1 MIVVLIFRSLRA
13 INYMLEFRDF
23 QMIVTTFRNF
33 AGPFSSMALTLYMFM
48 QIYAV
53 IGIYFFNG
61 MVTRTTMLQSSS
73 DYMYMMMNFN
83 DFWAALLTLFQISV
97 QNNWNN
103 TTDIYTDISGSN
115 WPRVYFVSYWV
126 FSCMIVLNIVI
137 SFVLEIYSTVGDDI
151 IADNLKLQYAKALM
165 KMFPDE
171 DKFIDYLQYVLKI
184 GFMNEDNPNKKM
196 PTKEEMKA
204 SILLAS
210 DQDRVETKS

>member
-23 QMIVTTFRNF
+23 QMIVTTFKNF

-61 MVTRTTMLQSSS
+61 MVTRTTMLQSGS

-83 DFWAALLTLFQISV
+83 DFYAALLTLFQISV

-151 IADNLKLQYAKALM
+151 ISDNLKLQYAKALM

-171 DKFIDYLQYVLKI
+171 DKFVDYL
-184 GFMNEDNPNKKM
+184 
-196 PTKEEMKA
+196 
-204 SILLAS
+204 
-210 DQDRVETKS
+210 

>member
-1 MIVVLIFRSLRA
+1 
-13 INYMLEFRDF
+13 
-23 QMIVTTFRNF
+23 
-33 AGPFSSMALTLYMFM
+33 
-48 QIYAV
+48 
-53 IGIYFFNG
+53 

-151 IADNLKLQYAKALM
+151 ISDNLKLQYAKALM
-165 KMFPDE
+165 RMFPDE
-171 DKFIDYLQYVLKI
+171 DKFVDYL
-184 GFMNEDNPNKKM
+184 
-196 PTKEEMKA
+196 
-204 SILLAS
+204 
-210 DQDRVETKS
+210 

>member
-1 MIVVLIFRSLRA
+1 
-13 INYMLEFRDF
+13 
-23 QMIVTTFRNF
+23 
-33 AGPFSSMALTLYMFM
+33 
-48 QIYAV
+48 
-53 IGIYFFNG
+53 
-61 MVTRTTMLQSSS
+61 
-73 DYMYMMMNFN
+73 MYMMMNFN

-151 IADNLKLQYAKALM
+151 ISDNLKLQYAKALM
-165 KMFPDE
+165 RMFPDE
-171 DKFIDYLQYVLKI
+171 DKFVDYLQYVLKI

-210 DQDRVETKS
+210 D